1 LLTGERNPAA
11 AAEEIAAMGVELV
24 VITHG
29 PDGALAR
36 GALSHEVPGRAARVD
51 STIGAG
57 DAFFGTLLAHLQAA
71 GWNTADPALRDA
83 LGAAAEA
90 GARAT
95 ESWGAVA

>member
-1 LLTGERNPAA
+1 
-11 AAEEIAAMGVELV
+11 
-24 VITHG
+24 VI
-29 PDGALAR
+29 
-36 GALSHEVPGRAARVD
+36 

-57 DAFFGTLLAHLQAA
+57 VAFFGTLLARLQAA